1 MNLSINVKA
10 RFKIMVVCGLFRT
23 RGKTKIQVSF
33 GSPDNCYILW
43 DIHGSSDSLHKIL
56 IMTNQFDEF
65 IILGR

>member
-1 MNLSINVKA
+1 
-10 RFKIMVVCGLFRT
+10 MVVCGLFRT

-43 DIHGSSDSLHKIL
+43 DIHGRSGSLHKIL